1 MDSEDAK
8 MCVKAGADAIVVS
21 NHGGRQLDGTVS
33 SISAL
38 VPILNALEGSG
49 VEVHMDGGI
58 RTGQDILRAMCLGA
72 KGVYIARP
80 YLYGLGAGGEAGVT
94 RCLEILR
101 KEMDIS
107 MAFCGERDIQNV
119 GMHNLLRVPAEF
131 GAGPL
136 RGI

>member
-1 MDSEDAK
+1 
-8 MCVKAGADAIVVS
+8 
-21 NHGGRQLDGTVS
+21 
-33 SISAL
+33 
-38 VPILNALEGSG
+38 
-49 VEVHMDGGI
+49 MDGGI
-58 RTGQDILRAMCLGA
+58 RTGQDVLRAMCLGA

-119 GMHNLLRVPAEF
+119 GMHNLLRIPKEF

>member
-1 MDSEDAK
+1 M
-8 MCVKAGADAIVVS
+8 
-21 NHGGRQLDGTVS
+21 
-33 SISAL
+33 
-38 VPILNALEGSG
+38 VPIINALEGSG

-58 RTGQDILRAMCLGA
+58 RSGQDVLRALCLGA

-107 MAFCGERDIQNV
+107 MAFCGERDILNV
-119 GMHNLLRVPAEF
+119 GMHNLVRVPEEF

-136 RGI
+136 RGV